1 MCRKTRAR
9 CSLIAALTHLYLSAD
24 AGLTELCYA
33 VNGASAEKMTV
44 HPPVLSGL
52 RLREA
57 ACASDDFPLWIDAP
71 WGSVTH
77 RCTVVGE
84 RSMCMFTRFLK
95 FLRRL
100 GQIHPAVIAIAPDRT
115 W

>member
-1 MCRKTRAR
+1 MLCCRWRISREDDRPSAR
-9 CSLIAALTHLYLSAD
+9 LD
-24 AGLTELCYA
+24 W
-33 VNGASAEKMTV
+33 
-44 HPPVLSGL
+44 SGL

-77 RCTVVGE
+77 RWTVVGE

-100 GQIHPAVIAIAPDRT
+100 GQTHPAVIAIAPDRT